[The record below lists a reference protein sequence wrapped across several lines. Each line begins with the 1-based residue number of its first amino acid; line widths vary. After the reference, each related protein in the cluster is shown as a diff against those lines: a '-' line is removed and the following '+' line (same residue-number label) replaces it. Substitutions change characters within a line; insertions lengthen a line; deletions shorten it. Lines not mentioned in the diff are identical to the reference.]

1 MTEMEYSVHRLPVK
15 VTGEVSG
22 EMICGGT
29 STARRN

>member
-1 MTEMEYSVHRLPVK
+1 MTEFECSVHTFPVK

-29 STARRN
+29 SAARRN